1 MKAKALFL
9 DQFSFFIAVPALL
22 WQFFFLYFPLLF
34 IILIS
39 FISKEVPHHF
49 TLEHYQPAFYWSYL
63 SIMIRSFV
71 LALGN
76 SVISL
81 CLAYPVAYFLALYV
95 KRWKNLFLF
104 FMILPFWTSLLVQVY
119 AWMFVLEPYGVINN
133 MLLWSGLISEPL
145 QLLNSLFAV
154 FVGMV
159 YCYVP
164 FMVLPLYSTLES
176 LDVRLLEASA
186 DLGAGALET
195 FRRITLP
202 LSLPGIRTGFFL
214 VFIPSFGEFV
224 IPALLGGGKRMYVGT
239 LISHYFLILQD
250 MFTGAALTVACGF
263 VLLLSVLLTYY
274 MLTQTVRLL
283 SGKVRL

>member
-1 MKAKALFL
+1 MKAKNIFF
-9 DQFSFFIAVPALL
+9 DQLSFFISVPALL

-34 IILIS
+34 IICIS
-39 FISKEVPHHF
+39 FIEPTSAHL
-49 TLEHYQPAFYWSYL
+49 TLAHYRSLLYWPYL
-63 SIMIRSFV
+63 SVILRSFV

-76 SVISL
+76 SLISL
-81 CLAYPVAYFLALYV
+81 CIAYPVAYFLAVHV
-95 KRWKNLFLF
+95 KRWKSILLF

-119 AWMFVLEPYGVINN
+119 AWVFVLEPYGVVNTLFIK
-133 MLLWSGLISEPL
+133 LGLITEPL
-145 QLLNSLFAV
+145 QMLNSLFAV
-154 FVGMV
+154 FLGMV

-164 FMVLPLYSTLES
+164 FMVVPLYSTLES
-176 LDVRLLEASA
+176 LDSRLLEASA
-186 DLGAGALET
+186 DLGASTIET

-250 MFTGAALTVACGF
+250 MFTGAALTVICGL
-263 VLLLSVLLTYY
+263 VLLLSVLLVYY
-274 MLTQTVRLL
+274 MLIYSIALL
-283 SGKVRL
+283 SGKVSR